1 MEASQPIA
9 VQTSPAAAQQAALR
23 RLSAALQLQREARAA
38 ADAETFAFVAVNST
52 QTLIPYRQAV
62 LLDAAGRVVAL
73 SGLSK
78 VDRDAPFTVWAQAVF
93 KRGQTTPTQLTPEN
107 VDGEQR
113 VAWAEYFPAYALRV
127 PLVRDGHTLATLI
140 LGRDEA
146 FADAEVAGLDLAI
159 DAYAHA
165 LDALAARG
173 RWRIG
178 RKSGRHGRTIL
189 VVLAIA
195 ALAAGFVPV
204 RESALSPAE
213 IVPVDAA
220 IVRAGLDGVIDRVL
234 VRPNQNVAAGELLAL
249 LDARRIDNQI
259 DIARKAVETAEAE
272 LRQATQ
278 AAVFD
283 PRARAAVTG
292 LRGRAEQASSDLAYQ
307 IGLRERLEIRAPRA
321 GVAVFDDAG
330 DLVGRPIALGERLM
344 LVADPGAVE
353 IEMRLPVGDAIRL
366 EPGAETLL
374 FLNIDPQRPI
384 AARLSFVA
392 YRAQPG
398 PDGALSY
405 RLKARIDD
413 AQSPERLR
421 IGLKGTAKLYGQSV
435 PLALYLFRRPLSAL
449 RQWVGQ

>member
-1 MEASQPIA
+1 
-9 VQTSPAAAQQAALR
+9 V
-23 RLSAALQLQREARAA
+23 ALQLQRDARAA
-38 ADAETFAFVAVNST
+38 ANAETLAFIVVNST
-52 QTLIPYRQAV
+52 RNLIPYRQAL
-62 LLDAAGRVVAL
+62 LLDAAGRLVAV

-78 VDRDAPFTVWAQAVF
+78 IDRDAAFTVWAEDVF
-93 KRGQTTPTQLTPEN
+93 RKGEAAATRLTADAA
-107 VDGEQR
+107 DGR
-113 VAWAEYFPAYALRV
+113 AGWAGFFPAHALRA
-127 PLVRDGHTLATLI
+127 PLTRAGETLGTLV

-146 FADAEVAGLDLAI
+146 FADAEIGALDLAL

-165 LDALAARG
+165 FEALAARG

-178 RKSGRHGRTIL
+178 RKAGRHGRKL
-189 VVLAIA
+189 LAVLAVGAI
-195 ALAAGFVPV
+195 AAGFVPV

-220 IVRAGLDGVIDRVL
+220 AVRAGLEGVIDRVL
-234 VRPNQNVAAGELLAL
+234 VRPNQSVVAGEVLAL

-283 PRARAAVTG
+283 PRARAAVAG
-292 LRGRAEQASSDLAYQ
+292 LRGRVEQASADLAYQ
-307 IGLRERLEIRAPRA
+307 SGLRERLEIRAPRA

-330 DLVGRPIALGERLM
+330 DMIGRPIALGERLM
-344 LVADPGAVE
+344 MVADPAALE
-353 IEMRLPVGDAIRL
+353 IELRLPVGDAIRL

-384 AARLSFVA
+384 AARLSFIA

-398 PDGALSY
+398 PDGAFAY

-413 AQSPERLR
+413 FQPAERLR
-421 IGLKGTAKLYGQSV
+421 IGLKGTAKVYGQSV
-435 PLALYLFRRPLSAL
+435 PLALYLFRRPISAL
-449 RQWVGQ
+449 RQWAGL